1 MSNNNTNI
9 DELDLFSQLLIRE
22 RINKDEK
29 DKNER
34 KKEFDEY
41 YKKLEEIKITLPQS
55 LLKFQNKNKKQK
67 KLF

>member
-9 DELDLFSQLLIRE
+9 DDLDLFSQLLIRE

-41 YKKLEEIKITLPQS
+41 YKKLEEIKITLPSS
-55 LLKFQNKNKKQK
+55 LLKFQNKNTKQ
-67 KLF
+67 

>member
-55 LLKFQNKNKKQK
+55 LLKFQNKNTKQ
-67 KLF
+67 